1 MYLVRRNH
9 WNRGNNVPTTFD
21 RFFED
26 FWNAPAFTNEQDSV
40 LWSPRVDVKETKDA
54 YTVMADLPGLNKDDI
69 TISVH
74 DNVLTLKGERKNEEK
89 KEDETSYYAEV
100 NYGSFSRSFQL
111 PVKVEAD
118 KINAEYKNGV
128 LQLSIPKAE
137 EAKPRTIQ
145 IK

>member
-9 WNRGNNVPTTFD
+9 WNRENNMPTMFD

-26 FWNAPAFTNEQDSV
+26 FWNSPAYSGEQDSV
-40 LWSPRVDVKETKDA
+40 MWSPRVDVKESKDA

-69 TISVH
+69 SISVH
-74 DNVLTLKGERKNEEK
+74 DNVLTLKGERKTEEK
-89 KEDETSYYAEV
+89 KENETNYYAELT
-100 NYGSFSRSFQL
+100 YGSFSRSFQL
-111 PVKVEAD
+111 PAKVEAD

-137 EAKPRTIQ
+137 EAKPRNIQ